1 MTETALSATADES
14 TSQLPDSDFTQI
26 PLRVAYSTGEQPLT
40 RFYVPLL
47 ARAVEYKRLVGY
59 FGASVLARAAAGFAP
74 FAARGAKMQLV
85 VGAQLSD
92 EDVDAVLRGE
102 PLDQVVAERL
112 ILEPLTEG
120 VSIIQKEHLR
130 LLAWMLQQGTLELRV
145 GVPVD
150 AHGKPLRP
158 EQARRYFHSK
168 YGLFTDA
175 LGRQVAFSGSDNE
188 TVAGWT
194 GNHET
199 FHVYWSWN
207 DAVWPLYGADVTR
220 RLEQHWDGTPDAGWA
235 VLPIP
240 SALRQRL
247 VNIVPA
253 GWSPPAEDPD
263 PRLRDFDVPDDPLGG
278 GTAPGWTPEPVQ
290 DPEAVDKAVAADRA
304 RLLEILAAPLSRT
317 MVGVASAGAVPLPHQ
332 QLVAVRAVETYPRG
346 YLLADEV
353 GLGKTI
359 EAGLILRELLLS
371 GRIETALLL
380 VPASV
385 LSQWQEELHEK
396 LSLDVPR
403 YESGVFLDRHNQEL
417 PHDPTAHP
425 WTAFPLLLASSH
437 LARRA
442 DRRAQLL
449 AGRWDVVLVDE
460 AHHARRRGL
469 KSNGTPNTLLDLL
482 QTMKAQHSWKA
493 LYLASATPM
502 QMAPHEAWD
511 LIELPGLPGEWA
523 ESADK
528 FVRYFGELRRPHEDR
543 DWALLSRMLRDE
555 MDAPDAVTDEALRN
569 RVVSELGPVLSRSI
583 LRLHEPPPPTRH
595 RVLGWK
601 TKQGELTDDWLRAH
615 TPMRDRV
622 FRHTRGTMRRYQEQ
636 GLLPA
641 DLVIPR
647 RTIRD
652 EFIELSPAER
662 ALYERID
669 AYISR
674 YYNAYMAASSGDS
687 AARAL
692 GFIMTVYRRRLTSS
706 FQAVRLSLKRR
717 RDALAAG
724 RGLSVSDLLDPD
736 DKNVTEEDDSGV
748 DLNAVADPISADLLS
763 AEIAE
768 LDSFITDIE
777 ALGGQDTK
785 AEQLYDDL
793 KQALESGYDSVVLFT
808 QYTDTMD
815 YLRDR
820 LAGPYQRVAC
830 YSGRGG
836 ERWDPATSTWTKIT
850 KNELKQLF
858 REGEI
863 RILLGTDSMSEG
875 LNLQTSGRLFNYDM
889 PWNLMRVEQRIGRV
903 DRIGAAYEVVTV
915 SNYFYADTVEQAIYS
930 SIKDDFGDFTEI
942 VGDAQPVLAATEA
955 AIKSAAMAAGPAQ
968 RAAAAAQAARDIRDK
983 VQEATSGDVRL
994 SDAEQQTLAVPELH
1008 PSATLD
1014 DLATAVIGNKAVDGW
1029 LARDP
1034 DESNVW
1040 ELRLPGAEPRLVA
1053 FDRATV
1059 DASKRDVALFTWG
1072 TAETLALAALL
1083 SPASETEADSD
1094 STDWTGELIP
1104 DPNALPL

>member
-1 MTETALSATADES
+1 MTEPAFAGLGDGPAPPALPE
-14 TSQLPDSDFTQI
+14 SDFTQV
-26 PLRVAYSTGEQPLT
+26 PLRVSYSTGEQPLT

-47 ARAVEYKRLVGY
+47 ARAIEYRRLVGY
-59 FGASVLARAAAGFAP
+59 FSAKVLARAAAGFAP
-74 FAARGAKMQLV
+74 LAARRARMQLV

-112 ILEPLTEG
+112 CLEPLTEG
-120 VSIIQKEHLR
+120 VSIVQKEHLR
-130 LLAWMLQQGTLELRV
+130 LLAWMLREGLLELRV

-150 AHGKPLRP
+150 SDGTPLRP
-158 EQARRYFHSK
+158 EHARRYFHSK

-220 RLEQHWDGTPDAGWA
+220 RLEQHWDGTPDTGWA
-235 VLPIP
+235 VLPVP
-240 SALRQRL
+240 TALRQGL
-247 VNIVPA
+247 INIVPA
-253 GWSPPAEDPD
+253 GWTPPAQDPD

-278 GTAPGWTPEPVQ
+278 GPAPGWAPTPAE
-290 DPEAVDKAVAADRA
+290 DSKADENAIEADRV
-304 RLLEILAAPLSRT
+304 RLLEMLRAPLSRT
-317 MVGVASAGAVPLPHQ
+317 MVGVASAAAVPLPHQ
-332 QLVAVRAVETYPRG
+332 QLIAVRAVETYPRG

-371 GRIETALLL
+371 GRAETALLL

-385 LSQWQEELHEK
+385 MSQWQEELHEK
-396 LSLDVPR
+396 ISLDVPR
-403 YESGVFLDRHNQEL
+403 YEGGVFLDRHNREISFE
-417 PHDPTAHP
+417 PTANP
-425 WTAFPLLLASSH
+425 WTAFPVVLASSH
-437 LARRA
+437 LARRV
-442 DRRAQLL
+442 DRREQVL
-449 AGRWDVVLVDE
+449 AGSWDVVLVDE

-469 KSNGTPNTLLDLL
+469 KANGTPNTLLGLL
-482 QTMKAQHSWKA
+482 QTMKARQSWKA

-511 LIELPGLPGEWA
+511 LIELLGLPGEWS

-528 FVRYFGELRRPHEDR
+528 FVRYFAELRRPHADR

-555 MDAPDAVTDEALRN
+555 LDAPDAAADEPLRN
-569 RVVSELGPVLSRSI
+569 RVVSELGPVVSRSI
-583 LRLHEPPPPTRH
+583 LRLHQPPPPSRQ

-601 TKQGELTDDWLRAH
+601 VRQCELADEWLRAH

-641 DLVIPR
+641 DLIIPR

-652 EFIELSPAER
+652 EFIELSPAEWT
-662 ALYERID
+662 LYERID

-674 YYNAYMAASSGDS
+674 YYNAYMAAGPGNP

-717 RDALAAG
+717 REALAAG
-724 RGLSVSDLLDPD
+724 RALAISELLDPD
-736 DKNVTEEDDSGV
+736 DKTATEDDESGV
-748 DLNAVADPISADLLS
+748 DLTSVADPISADLLA

-768 LDSFITDIE
+768 LDSFIADIE

-785 AEQLYDDL
+785 AEQLYGDL
-793 KQALESGYDSVVLFT
+793 NEALLSGYDSVVLFT

-903 DRIGAAYEVVTV
+903 DRIGASHEVVTI

-955 AIKSAAMAAGPAQ
+955 AIKAAAMAAGPAQ
-968 RAAAAAQAARDIRDK
+968 RDAAAAQAARDIRDR

-994 SDAEQQTLAVPELH
+994 SDAEQQTLSVPELH
-1008 PSATLD
+1008 PSDTLA
-1014 DLATAVIGNKAVDGW
+1014 DLATAIVGNKAVAPW
-1029 LARDP
+1029 LTADP
-1034 DESNVW
+1034 TEEGAW
-1040 ELRLPGAEPRLVA
+1040 ELALPGAPPQLVS
-1053 FDRATV
+1053 FDRAVV

-1072 TAETLALAALL
+1072 TAEAKALAERLEAATPGDAIL
-1083 SPASETEADSD
+1083 PAPRQACD
-1094 STDWTGELIP
+1094 GG
-1104 DPNALPL
+1104 

>member
-1 MTETALSATADES
+1 MAEQPESAL
-14 TSQLPDSDFTQI
+14 LPAVEGPDGTLPASDFMALKEKLA
-26 PLRVAYSTGEQPLT
+26 PAYSTGESPLT
-40 RFYVPLL
+40 RFYVPML
-47 ARAVEYKRLVGY
+47 ARAREYKRLVGY
-59 FGASVLARAAAGFAP
+59 FNAQVIARAAAGFAP
-74 FAARGAKMQLV
+74 FAARRAHMQLV

-102 PLDQVVAERL
+102 PLDKIVADRL
-112 ILEPLTEG
+112 CMEPLTEG
-120 VSIIQKEHLR
+120 VGIVQREHLR
-130 LLAWMLQQGTLELRV
+130 LFAWMIREELLDLRV

-150 AHGKPLRP
+150 SLGKPLRP

-168 YGLFTDA
+168 YGLFTDE

-188 TVAGWT
+188 TVSGWV

-207 DAVWPLYGADVTR
+207 DAVWSLYGADVTH
-220 RLEQHWDGTPDAGWA
+220 RLEQHWSGTPDAGWA
-235 VLPIP
+235 VMPVP
-240 SALRQRL
+240 AALRLRL
-247 VNIVPA
+247 VNIVPP
-253 GWSPPAEDPD
+253 GWHPPTEDAD
-263 PRLRDFDVPDDPLGG
+263 PRLRDLDVPDDPNGNG
-278 GTAPGWTPEPVQ
+278 PVAQPEDTDV
-290 DPEAVDKAVAADRA
+290 DERAVEADRD
-304 RLLEILAAPLSRT
+304 RLLAVLNAPLSRT
-317 MVGVASAGAVPLPHQ
+317 MVGVASAGALPLPHQ
-332 QLVAVRAVETYPRG
+332 QYIAVRAVETYPRG

-359 EAGLILRELLLS
+359 EAGLVLRELLLS
-371 GRIETALLL
+371 GRASTALLL

-396 LSLDVPR
+396 ISLDVPR
-403 YESGVFLDRHNQEL
+403 YEGGVFLDRHGREL
-417 PHDPTAHP
+417 DVDPTQNP
-425 WTAFPLLLASSH
+425 WNAFPVVLASSH

-449 AGRWDVVLVDE
+449 AAGPWDVVLVDE

-469 KSNGTPNTLLDLL
+469 KANGTPNTLLALL
-482 QTMKAQHSWKA
+482 QTMRDAGSWKA

-511 LIELPGLPGEWA
+511 LIELLGLPGEWA

-555 MDAPDAVTDEALRN
+555 LDAPDVFTDEALRTRITN
-569 RVVSELGPVLSRSI
+569 ELGPVVSRTV
-583 LRLHEPPPPTRH
+583 LRLHEPPGPTRH

-601 TKQGELTDDWLRAH
+601 VKQGELADDWLRAH

-622 FRHTRGTMRRYQEQ
+622 FRHTRGTMRRYQQQ

-652 EFIELSPAER
+652 EFIELSDAER
-662 ALYERID
+662 KLYERID
-669 AYISR
+669 AYIGR
-674 YYNAYMAASSGDS
+674 YYNAYMDTGSGNP

-706 FQAVRLSLKRR
+706 FQAVRLSLERR
-717 RDALAAG
+717 RHSLASG
-724 RGLSVSDLLDPD
+724 RGLALADLLDVD
-736 DKNVTEEDDSGV
+736 DKTVTEDDESGT
-748 DLNAVADPISADLLS
+748 DLTAAADPIAAHLLTE
-763 AEIAE
+763 EIAE
-768 LDSFITDIE
+768 LDSFISDIE

-785 AEQLYDDL
+785 AEQLYKDL
-793 KQALESGYDSVVLFT
+793 QEALAGGYDSVVLFT

-836 ERWDPATSTWTKIT
+836 EQWDPDTGTWKKIT
-850 KNELKQLF
+850 KNELKKLF

-875 LNLQTSGRLFNYDM
+875 LNLQTCGRLFNYDM
-889 PWNLMRVEQRIGRV
+889 PWNLMRVEQRVGRV
-903 DRIGAAYEVVTV
+903 DRIGSSHELVTV
-915 SNYFYADTVEQAIYS
+915 SNYFYADTVEQSIYA
-930 SIKDDFGDFTEI
+930 SIKEDFGDFTEI
-942 VGDAQPVLAATEA
+942 VGDAQPVLAATEQ
-955 AIKSAAMAAGPAQ
+955 AIKAAAMAGSRAKADQAVRAGIQ
-968 RAAAAAQAARDIRDK
+968 DIREK
-983 VQEATSGDVRL
+983 VRAATSGDVRL
-994 SDAEQQTLAVPELH
+994 SDAEEPTLAVPELH
-1008 PSATLD
+1008 PSADLT
-1014 DLATAVIGNKAVDGW
+1014 DLAAAMIGNKALTGW
-1029 LARDP
+1029 LTPDP
-1034 DESNVW
+1034 TEAGVW
-1040 ELRLPGAEPRLVA
+1040 ELTLPGTEPRLLA
-1053 FDRATV
+1053 FDRPTT
-1059 DASKRDVALFTWG
+1059 DTSERDVTLFTWG
-1072 TAETLALAALL
+1072 TAEAGEVSALL
-1083 SPASETEADSD
+1083 RPPPDDPGTENWA
-1094 STDWTGELIP
+1094 GELIP
-1104 DPNALPL
+1104 DEAKLAF

>member
-1 MTETALSATADES
+1 VTAPAPVEPEDRPGAPT
-14 TSQLPDSDFTQI
+14 LPESDFTRV
-26 PLRVAYSTGEQPLT
+26 PLQVAYSTGEQPLT

-59 FGASVLARAAAGFAP
+59 FGARVLARAAAGFAP

-112 ILEPLTEG
+112 CLEPLTEG
-120 VSIIQKEHLR
+120 VSIVQKEHLR
-130 LLAWMLQQGTLELRV
+130 LFAWMLREGLLELRV

-150 AHGKPLRP
+150 SRGTPLRP

-207 DAVWPLYGADVTR
+207 DVVWPLYGADVTR

-235 VLPIP
+235 VLSVP
-240 SALRQRL
+240 SALRQGL
-247 VNIVPA
+247 VSIVPA
-253 GWSPPAEDPD
+253 GWTPPAHDPD
-263 PRLRDFDVPDDPLGG
+263 PRLRDFDAPDNPLGG
-278 GTAPGWTPEPVQ
+278 GPAPGWAPMPVEESEGR
-290 DPEAVDKAVAADRA
+290 DENAIEADRV
-304 RLLEILAAPLSRT
+304 RLLEMLRAPLSRT
-317 MVGVASAGAVPLPHQ
+317 MVGVASAAAVPLPHQ
-332 QLVAVRAVETYPRG
+332 QLIAVRAVETYPRG

-371 GRIETALLL
+371 GRAKTALLL

-385 LSQWQEELHEK
+385 MPQWQEELHEK
-396 LSLDVPR
+396 ISLDVPR
-403 YESGVFLDRHNQEL
+403 YEGGAFLDRHNREV
-417 PHDPTAHP
+417 PSDATANP
-425 WTAFPLLLASSH
+425 WTAFPVILASSH

-442 DRRAQLL
+442 DRRAQIL

-469 KSNGTPNTLLDLL
+469 KANGTPNTLLGLL
-482 QTMKAQHSWKA
+482 QTMKAQQSWKG

-511 LIELPGLPGEWA
+511 LIELLGLPGEWS

-528 FVRYFGELRRPHEDR
+528 FIRYFAELRRPHADR
-543 DWALLSRMLRDE
+543 DWSLLSRMLRDE
-555 MDAPDAVTDEALRN
+555 LDAPDAATDESLRN
-569 RVVSELGPVLSRSI
+569 RIISELGQVVARSV
-583 LRLHEPPPPTRH
+583 LRLHEPPPPSPQ

-601 TKQGELTDDWLRAH
+601 VRQGELADEWLRAH

-622 FRHTRGTMRRYQEQ
+622 FRYTRGTMRSYQEQ

-641 DLVIPR
+641 DLIIPR

-652 EFIELSPAER
+652 EFIELSPGER

-669 AYISR
+669 AYIGR
-674 YYNAYMAASSGDS
+674 YYNAYMIAGPGDS
-687 AARAL
+687 AAKAL

-724 RGLSVSDLLDPD
+724 RMLAVYELLDTD
-736 DKNVTEEDDSGV
+736 DKTATEDDDGAA
-748 DLNAVADPISADLLS
+748 DLTAIAGPISADLLS
-763 AEIAE
+763 TEIAE
-768 LDSFITDIE
+768 LDSFIADIE
-777 ALGGQDTK
+777 ALGGHDTK

-793 KQALESGYDSVVLFT
+793 KDAFASGYDSVVLFT
-808 QYTDTMD
+808 QYTDTMN

-820 LAGPYQRVAC
+820 LAGPYRRVAC

-863 RILLGTDSMSEG
+863 RVLLGTDSMSEG

-903 DRIGAAYEVVTV
+903 DRIGASYEVVTV

-930 SIKDDFGDFTEI
+930 SIKNDFGNFTEI
-942 VGDAQPVLAATEA
+942 VGDAQPVLSAIEA
-955 AIKSAAMAAGPAQ
+955 AIKASAMAASPAQ
-968 RAAAAAQAARDIRDK
+968 RDAVAAQAANDIRDK
-983 VQEATSGDVRL
+983 VQKATSGDVRL
-994 SDAEQQTLAVPELH
+994 SDAEQQTLSVPELH
-1008 PSATLD
+1008 PSASLF
-1014 DLATAVIGNKAVDGW
+1014 DLAAAVVDNKAIGQW
-1029 LARDP
+1029 LTTDHS
-1034 DESNVW
+1034 EGGVW
-1040 ELRLPGAEPRLVA
+1040 ELALPDARPQLVS
-1053 FDRATV
+1053 FDRAVV

-1072 TAETLALAALL
+1072 TL
-1083 SPASETEADSD
+1083 EA
-1094 STDWTGELIP
+1094 
-1104 DPNALPL
+1104 NALTERLTTAVPGDVSPRD